1 MSEVV
6 GVRFQQA
13 GKIYYF
19 NAADITIELGDH
31 VVVETSRGLELGNVV
46 ITPDQVLSSNISEPL
61 KPVIRKAKDD
71 DIKKALKNQ
80 EKAKEALNIC
90 HESITK
96 LNLPMK
102 LISAQY
108 NLDGNHLT
116 IFFSAEKR
124 VDFRE
129 LVKELS
135 RNLKTRVE
143 LRQVG
148 ARDEAKL
155 FGGVGKCGYPLCC
168 TTFLCEFNPVS
179 IRMAK
184 QQEVALNPMKTSG
197 ACGRLLCCL
206 GYEFEQYQAMKE
218 ALPYIGQKV
227 STATGQA
234 KVLSSNLLKQSLSL
248 ELETGAIIELPV
260 DQITWEKEGS
270 TDNQHQDG
278 E

>member
-1 MSEVV
+1 MSKVV

-19 NAADITIELGDH
+19 DAADINIELGDY
-31 VVVETSRGLELGNVV
+31 VVVETSRGQELGSVV
-46 ITPDQVLSSNISEPL
+46 ITPNQVLSSNISEPL
-61 KPVIRKAKDD
+61 KHVIRKAKDD
-71 DIKKALKNQ
+71 DIKKSLKNQ
-80 EKAKEALNIC
+80 EKTREALNLC
-90 HESITK
+90 RESIVK

-135 RNLKTRVE
+135 RSLKTRVE

-148 ARDEAKL
+148 ARDETKL

-218 ALPYIGQKV
+218 SLPDIGQEV
-227 STATGQA
+227 STKMGQA
-234 KVLSSNLLKQSLSL
+234 KVISSNLLKQSLSL

-260 DQITWEKEGS
+260 KQITWEKKDP
-270 TDNQHQDG
+270 TDNQYKDG